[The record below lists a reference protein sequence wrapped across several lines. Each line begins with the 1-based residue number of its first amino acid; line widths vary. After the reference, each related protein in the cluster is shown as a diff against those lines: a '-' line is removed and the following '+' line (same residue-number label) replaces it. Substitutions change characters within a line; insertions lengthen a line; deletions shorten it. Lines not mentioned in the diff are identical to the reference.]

1 MPINMVPPVFI
12 SYMKLS
18 LAKLSKNKQ
27 VMHKLSL
34 CDTKLNADGRST
46 IYLPIWK
53 CRVPT
58 TKHNI
63 FQHLHLL

>member
-18 LAKLSKNKQ
+18 LAKRSKNKQ

-34 CDTKLNADGRST
+34 CDAKLNADFKKST
-46 IYLPIWK
+46 IYLPI
-53 CRVPT
+53 
-58 TKHNI
+58 
-63 FQHLHLL
+63 